1 MSAAI
6 DEPVEIVDYDAR
18 WPSWY
23 SLDAQEL
30 RQALGEH
37 LHELQH
43 FGSTSVPGLPAKP
56 IIDILV
62 APKSWPL
69 SATECALFRNLGYE
83 DLGEDGV
90 PGRDYWRR
98 RTTHATNLA
107 VVRMAGPLWNDNILL
122 RDFLLAY
129 PDVAATYG
137 DLKRTVCNKGGRSLL
152 EYSRA
157 KHDFVNDL
165 LARAR
170 RWRSA
175 P

>member
-1 MSAAI
+1 MSGEI
-6 DEPVEIVDYDAR
+6 DEPIEILDYDTR

-23 SLDAQEL
+23 LLDAQEL
-30 RQALGEH
+30 RQALGSR
-37 LHELQH
+37 LHEAQH
-43 FGSTSVPGLPAKP
+43 FGSTSVPNLPAKP

-69 SATECALFRNLGYE
+69 GATECALFEKLGYE
-83 DLGEDGV
+83 YLGEAGV
-90 PGRDYWRR
+90 PGREYWRR
-98 RTTHATNLA
+98 RTEHATNLA
-107 VVRMAGPLWNDNILL
+107 VVRKAGPLWDDNIVL
-122 RDFLLAY
+122 RDYLLAH

-137 DLKRTVCNKGGRSLL
+137 DMKRAVWNQGARSLL

-170 RWRSA
+170 HWRDG